1 MKPQAKWV
9 EGLFVY
15 LNGTISKICWE
26 IEQQET
32 ETVCRMSYH
41 LWICLKGGKVEE
53 YMYICLY
60 KHRISPEGFQREW
73 KHWNEEG
80 KHWAGEKVWE
90 WDFSLFTLWYLYNFV
105 PNATYSKVVS
115 ILFFFSFFQSFPWPT
130 SPPSYP
136 NSLQNHSKGLS
147 LFAIFT
153 FSSLFSVTTLA
164 DISIVLILEKY
175 KELARFLVDWDVG
188 K

>member
-153 FSSLFSVTTLA
+153 FSSLFSLQFIQT
-164 DISIVLILEKY
+164 
-175 KELARFLVDWDVG
+175 
-188 K
+188 

>member
-1 MKPQAKWV
+1 M
-9 EGLFVY
+9 EDLFVH

-26 IEQQET
+26 IEKQET

-41 LWICLKGGKVEE
+41 LWTCLKGGKVEE
-53 YMYICLY
+53 DMYICLY

-80 KHWAGEKVWE
+80 KGCAGDKVWE
-90 WDFSLFTLWYLYNFV
+90 WDFSLFTLLCLYNFV
-105 PNATYSKVVS
+105 PSATYSKVVS
-115 ILFFFSFFQSFPWPT
+115 FFFLSFFQSFPWPT

-147 LFAIFT
+147 ICYLYFLIFI
-153 FSSLFSVTTLA
+153 FSPIHSNLGFIPTILLKLPCSGHYNLHSLPS
-164 DISIVLILEKY
+164 S
-175 KELARFLVDWDVG
+175 
-188 K
+188 